1 MEEEYSRGS
10 DCVMSRSLVTEA
22 GTVGRTSVR
31 VEAVTQSLVS
41 VSCFGTFITLFNTKR
56 LAVKSI
62 DLGIG
67 ISMNNDI
74 NNNQVQLTEN
84 GLTGPGPAD
93 VPPGTTPAT

>member
-1 MEEEYSRGS
+1 MT
-10 DCVMSRSLVTEA
+10 RSLVTEA

-31 VEAVTQSLVS
+31 VEAVTQTLVS
-41 VSCFGTFITLFNTKR
+41 IKYFIRTFITLFDRKR

-67 ISMNNDI
+67 IFMNNDI

-93 VPPGTTPAT
+93 VPPRTTPAT